1 MLKIIVYFIT
11 IVASSAFLNVR
22 NVVDLAFEYYQDK
35 YQRQRRN
42 FVNIE
47 DAFLRNN
54 NGGDFYED
62 MLKGCFTFRR
72 K

>member
-1 MLKIIVYFIT
+1 MLNIIVYFIT
-11 IVASSAFLNVR
+11 IVANSAFFNVR

-47 DAFLRNN
+47 DAFLRSN
-54 NGGDFYED
+54 NGEDFYED